1 MAAPMCGSLR
11 SRILESLPKHSNV
24 PTVIK
29 HYEKMSVA
37 KHFLRKVQN
46 LKIYQ

>member
-1 MAAPMCGSLR
+1 MAAPMCGNLR

-37 KHFLRKVQN
+37 KRFLRKFET
-46 LKIYQ
+46 